1 MIILNKLIPQNE
13 GSKGSMPVKQI
24 SVSLEN
30 IPGKLSEVSDY
41 LGDNGIN
48 IIALSVADTAD
59 LSSVRFVAND
69 PEKAINVLKSHGYSV
84 KVTEVLA
91 VEAPNHPGGLNAV
104 LKPLKEMKINVNYL
118 YTCLGRGENT
128 VLIMGVDKMEG
139 AIQVLMKNWVHMYN
153 EELYKL

>member
-1 MIILNKLIPQNE
+1 
-13 GSKGSMPVKQI
+13 MPVKQI

-30 IPGKLSEVSDY
+30 IPGMLSEVSDY

-59 LSSVRFVAND
+59 LSAVRFVAND

-104 LKPLKEMKINVNYL
+104 LKPLKEMKINVSYL

-128 VLIMGVDKMEG
+128 VLIMGVDKMEE
-139 AIQVLMKNWVHMYN
+139 AIQVLIKNWVHMYN

>member
-1 MIILNKLIPQNE
+1 
-13 GSKGSMPVKQI
+13 MPVKQI

-59 LSSVRFVAND
+59 LSAVRFVAND

-104 LKPLKEMKINVNYL
+104 LKPLKETKINVNYL

-128 VLIMGVDKMEG
+128 VLIMGVDNIEG
-139 AIQVLMKNWVHMYN
+139 ATQVLMKNWVHMYN
-153 EELYKL
+153 EELYKI